1 MFKEQTI
8 TVTPTFDAVKVQ
20 MIHTEATAAA
30 KAAVAKMLAEWTEKT
45 GGNQYGEPMY
55 CGFAWVDIKE
65 RSNSK
70 LGKALQAVGFRKSW
84 QGGVLQLWDPAQHRG
99 QSMDCKEAGAEA
111 YAEVLRNYGIKAYAG
126 SRAD

>member
-1 MFKEQTI
+1 MFKEDTI
-8 TVTPTFDAVKVQ
+8 TVTLTFDAVKVQ

-30 KAAVAKMLAEWTEKT
+30 QVAVKKMLDEWNEKT

-70 LGKALQAVGFRKSW
+70 LGKALQTVGFRKSW
-84 QGGVLQLWDPAQHRG
+84 QGGVLQLWDPAQHKG